1 MKIFNRKSIP
11 VILLLV
17 FVSFWG
23 CKNPNDNILLVIAR
37 DTSGSTKTHDREF
50 KSVVAAL
57 IDQLKEGDVVVP
69 VTFDTYARTLKDRSG
84 NDMVVTIRDGSDK
97 QKLRDAFDA
106 QKPTGAWTYFTDA
119 IDLSTQKISETKG
132 KNGMKG
138 SPIVIFVT
146 DGLSDPGHGRKN
158 DLDPNDLSRIFS
170 KYPKSRQIKFY
181 IVEAGGR
188 TSSSLPANSYI
199 RKEKVLERLDRFN
212 IHLIPIKD
220 LNRKEILSAA
230 VGEIILSARSGSSK
244 NIPLVPS
251 ISSGF
256 RHLLGWTGSAFGS
269 LPWKGIGV
277 LFLLACA
284 AGALV
289 FFFRSNPFGVSTE
302 KETVPAS
309 KTAAFPIEK
318 DGGKTDEHRFP
329 IPPDGGLVKLGSDN
343 SKCDIFAGSPGIKP
357 VHAVFKIT
365 SDSSVRYRLNGKPWS
380 RGWKHLPSQPLN
392 FAKDT
397 SVTVDVEE
405 LTENEPFQF

>member
-1 MKIFNRKSIP
+1 MKILKRNGTP

-37 DTSGSTKTHDREF
+37 DTSGSTKIYDREF

-57 IDQLKEGDVVVP
+57 IDQLKEGDIVVP

-84 NDMVVTIRDGSDK
+84 NDMIVTITDGSEK
-97 QKLRDAFDA
+97 QKLRNAFDV
-106 QKPTGAWTYFTDA
+106 QKPTGAWTYFTEA
-119 IDLSTQKISETKG
+119 IDLSTRKISETQG
-132 KNGMKG
+132 KSGMKG
-138 SPIVIFVT
+138 SPVVIFVT

-181 IVEAGGR
+181 IVEARGR
-188 TSSSLPANSYI
+188 TLSSLPANSYI
-199 RKEKVLERLDRFN
+199 RKEKVIERLDKFN
-212 IHLIPIKD
+212 IKLIPVKD
-220 LNRKEILSAA
+220 LNSKEILSAA
-230 VGEIILSARSGSSK
+230 VGEIILRARSRSSE
-244 NIPLVPS
+244 NIPLVPA

-256 RHLLGWTGSAFGS
+256 RHLFGWTGSIFSS

-277 LFLLACA
+277 LFLIACV

-302 KETVPAS
+302 QPTEPAS
-309 KTAAFPIEK
+309 KTAVFRIEAV
-318 DGGKTDEHRFP
+318 GGKTDEHRFP

-343 SKCDIFAGSPGIKP
+343 SKCDIFSETPGIKP

-365 SDSSVRYRLNGKPWS
+365 ADSSVQYRLNGKPRS

-405 LTENEPFQF
+405 LSENEPFQF